1 MFLSAQPIVSQFGAY
16 HFPRGQTRTQPD
28 PTTNGANRE
37 KTRLKKPHPPARAQ
51 HVTRKNK
58 AATAIVSESGRKK
71 KPGRPSVIVPPPS
84 AAAADLANQLRRAF
98 LRAPLVCLHTFTHAL
113 SPLSPS
119 LPFGRVVLTFSA
131 FGSSASRWRCESV
144 SLPLPLS
151 LSAAMDEKEERS
163 RAPERRRAARRRRG
177 LEFGRTADIGEGET

>member
-58 AATAIVSESGRKK
+58 AATAMVSESGRKK
-71 KPGRPSVIVPPPS
+71 KTRSTKCHRP
-84 AAAADLANQLRRAF
+84 AA
-98 LRAPLVCLHTFTHAL
+98 V
-113 SPLSPS
+113 
-119 LPFGRVVLTFSA
+119 
-131 FGSSASRWRCESV
+131 
-144 SLPLPLS
+144 
-151 LSAAMDEKEERS
+151 
-163 RAPERRRAARRRRG
+163 RRRRG
-177 LEFGRTADIGEGET
+177 SGQSTASGFFARASSMFTHIHSRTLSSLAFASFRPRSPYLLGVWEQCVKMEMRVRLSPSPSLSLCGDGRERGKK